1 MRSYPYALTIF
12 VVRAAAKSL
21 LGVASIRC
29 SLEREGELKE
39 ESERQRQAS
48 LMDERIWAVD
58 DRRRLQSTFIY
69 LAEEETQAASRIAQS
84 TR

>member
-1 MRSYPYALTIF
+1 MFT
-12 VVRAAAKSL
+12 
-21 LGVASIRC
+21 
-29 SLEREGELKE
+29 EEEEELKE

>member
-1 MRSYPYALTIF
+1 MFT
-12 VVRAAAKSL
+12 
-21 LGVASIRC
+21 
-29 SLEREGELKE
+29 EEEGELKE

-69 LAEEETQAASRIAQS
+69 LAEEETQQQAE
-84 TR
+84 